1 MNIIKFFNNS
11 IKRSNF
17 MAKQVLTE
25 ERKIEMFLKVL
36 VETAALQLLFTR
48 WADENDEQ
56 NYEWQIKME
65 VLSEILDKKLNR
77 REDLIEQLKDEFP
90 EITKFNWALPNH

>member
-1 MNIIKFFNNS
+1 
-11 IKRSNF
+11 

-25 ERKIEMFLKVL
+25 ERKIEMFLKIL

-48 WADENDEQ
+48 WADENDQE

-65 VLSEILDKKLNR
+65 VLSEILDRKLGR
-77 REDLIEQLKDEFP
+77 REDLVTELKDHFP
-90 EITKFNWALPNH
+90 EIIKFDWAQLNH

>member
-1 MNIIKFFNNS
+1 
-11 IKRSNF
+11 

-25 ERKIEMFLKVL
+25 ERKIEMFLKLL

-48 WADENDEQ
+48 WADEDDAE

-65 VLSEILDKKLNR
+65 VLSDILDRKLSR
-77 REDLIEQLKDEFP
+77 RDELTDELKEHFP
-90 EITKFNWALPNH
+90 EIVKFDWAQQNH

>member
-1 MNIIKFFNNS
+1 
-11 IKRSNF
+11 

-25 ERKIEMFLKVL
+25 ERKIETFLKLL

-48 WADENDEQ
+48 WADENDPE

-65 VLSEILDKKLNR
+65 VLSEILDRKLDR
-77 REDLIEQLKDEFP
+77 RENLIEQLKEQFP
-90 EITKFNWALPNH
+90 EITKFDWAQPNH

>member
-1 MNIIKFFNNS
+1 
-11 IKRSNF
+11 

-25 ERKIEMFLKVL
+25 ERKIEMFLKLL

-48 WADENDEQ
+48 WADENESE

-65 VLSEILDKKLNR
+65 VLGEILDRKLNR
-77 REDLIEQLKDEFP
+77 REILIEELKDHFP
-90 EITKFNWALPNH
+90 EITRFDWAQQSH